1 LPTTTNTVKSASEIE
16 KEREAQ
22 KEEEQAV
29 LDDEMRK
36 RRDRVKA
43 WQDEKNKRIA
53 AEAASL
59 NPTTNAPS
67 RPEIQ
72 SVDGMTADRVGS
84 TSGIAMVVLRDAA
97 EDSADAA
104 WTLED
109 DDDDDKGI
117 ENTVIDESDMVLPS
131 TLLSSDPSNQGSLL
145 LGSGP
150 GEGGAVFESVN
161 PSGGIIQLKSK
172 RDRASS
178 ISIIAIGSPK
188 VSSADSSD
196 KSDTGSASAVLDL
209 RSVKQKSKS
218 GTEGE
223 LLLTR
228 VSSSPKVGAS
238 ATLPSSFTLSS
249 AESKVDGY
257 DPLDDFMSSL
267 YGEGDVE
274 EQSLADP
281 TKHIKRGTAP
291 PRKAA
296 DVVKNGMPHA
306 PSSSGSGSSSA
317 ATVEQVDADTGGEEE
332 EMSDPMAADDST
344 TDDDYDEYS
353 YLAGDNPR
361 VNPFG
366 SNFITLEQ
374 IMGNK
379 SQRSPLRAGSSSS
392 GGGRGYRND
401 YSNSG
406 WESDSAPPSP
416 MNSSG
421 SKGGAAKGR
430 EGETDE
436 QREER
441 EDRDRREFIEGIRA
455 ARAAED
461 VVRERSK
468 QKDEAAEKSKE
479 QLGRVFASEGDVMD
493 ETDIEEKKKSALEI
507 LEESK
512 KGKELKPVDHK
523 TVDYI
528 PFRKNLYIVP
538 KVLSKLSEADLAEK
552 REDLQIKVRGKGC
565 PAPVDTWG
573 QCGLSERVLGV
584 IEKLNLTAPFAIQ
597 AQAIPAIM
605 CGRDLIGVA
614 KTGSGKTLAFL
625 LPMFRHIMDQ
635 PPLRCV
641 SCDHCLLCSYGYKRL
656 SANLVILYVLYP
668 VPCPRPFTHLFSIT
682 HMYRTYPPSYPNH
695 PRDQEGPIGLVMA
708 PARELAFQI
717 FNEAKKFSKALGIRV
732 ACVYGEFASGRDVE
746 GKVQGREGRGLV

>member
-1 LPTTTNTVKSASEIE
+1 MGSSRNHRDKDRDSTKTRDPPRTTSSLSDSKPKSNVPTTTNTVKSASELE
-16 KEREAQ
+16 KDRETQ

-59 NPTTNAPS
+59 NPTIAAPS
-67 RPEIQ
+67 RPNLQ
-72 SVDGMTADRVGS
+72 NVDGMTADTLGS
-84 TSGIAMVVLRDAA
+84 TSGIAMEVLGDAA
-97 EDSADAA
+97 QDSADAA

-109 DDDDDKGI
+109 DDDDDKEI
-117 ENTVIDESDMVLPS
+117 ENTVIDESDIVLPS
-131 TLLSSDPSNQGSLL
+131 SLLSSDSANQGNSLL
-145 LGSGP
+145 
-150 GEGGAVFESVN
+150 GEGGVVFESVN
-161 PSGGIIQLKSK
+161 PSGGILQLKSK

-188 VSSADSSD
+188 VSPGDSSY
-196 KSDTGSASAVLDL
+196 KSDAGFVASVLDL
-209 RSVKQKSKS
+209 RSVRQKSKS
-218 GTEGE
+218 GTEVE
-223 LLLTR
+223 SPLTR
-228 VSSSPKVGAS
+228 VSSSPKATAS
-238 ATLPSSFTLSS
+238 ATLPSSSTLSI
-249 AESKVDGY
+249 AESKEDGH
-257 DPLDDFMSSL
+257 DPLDYFMSSL

-274 EQSLADP
+274 EQNMADP
-281 TKHIKRGTAP
+281 TQPTTQRNTQSTTQGTAP
-291 PRKAA
+291 PRKAV

-317 ATVEQVDADTGGEEE
+317 ATIEQVDADTGGEEE
-332 EMSDPMAADDST
+332 EMSDPMAVDDSA

-379 SQRSPLRAGSSSS
+379 AQRSPLLAGSSSS

-406 WESDSAPPSP
+406 WESDSAPQSP
-416 MNSSG
+416 MNSSS
-421 SKGGAAKGR
+421 SKGGASKGR

-479 QLGRVFASEGDVMD
+479 QLGRVFAGDGDVMD

-507 LEESK
+507 LEDSK

-523 TVDYI
+523 TIDYI

-538 KVLSKLSEADLAEK
+538 KVLSRLSEDDLTEK

-584 IEKLNLTAPFAIQ
+584 IEKLNLKAPFAIQ

-641 SCDHCLLCSYGYKRL
+641 HLEHRLLL
-656 SANLVILYVLYP
+656 SHDFCVKNQLLPL
-668 VPCPRPFTHLFSIT
+668 LFSP
-682 HMYRTYPPSYPNH
+682 Y
-695 PRDQEGPIGLVMA
+695 
-708 PARELAFQI
+708 
-717 FNEAKKFSKALGIRV
+717 
-732 ACVYGEFASGRDVE
+732 
-746 GKVQGREGRGLV
+746 

>member
-1 LPTTTNTVKSASEIE
+1 VPTTTNTVKSASEIE
-16 KEREAQ
+16 KDRETQ

-59 NPTTNAPS
+59 NPTTAAPS
-67 RPEIQ
+67 RPELQ
-72 SVDGMTADRVGS
+72 NVDGMTADTLGS
-84 TSGIAMVVLRDAA
+84 TSGIAMEVLGDAA
-97 EDSADAA
+97 QDSADAA

-109 DDDDDKGI
+109 DDDDDKEI
-117 ENTVIDESDMVLPS
+117 ENTVVDESDIVLPS
-131 TLLSSDPSNQGSLL
+131 SLLSSDPANQGNSLL
-145 LGSGP
+145 
-150 GEGGAVFESVN
+150 GEVGAVFESVN
-161 PSGGIIQLKSK
+161 PSGGILQLKSK

-188 VSSADSSD
+188 VSPADSSH
-196 KSDTGSASAVLDL
+196 KSDAGFVASVLDL
-209 RSVKQKSKS
+209 RSVRQKSKS
-218 GTEGE
+218 GTEVE
-223 LLLTR
+223 SPLTR
-228 VSSSPKVGAS
+228 VSSSPKANAS
-238 ATLPSSFTLSS
+238 ATLPSSSTLSS
-249 AESKVDGY
+249 AESKDDGH

-267 YGEGDVE
+267 YGQGDVE
-274 EQSLADP
+274 EQNMADP
-281 TKHIKRGTAP
+281 TQSTSLSTTQGTAP
-291 PRKAA
+291 PRKAV

-317 ATVEQVDADTGGEEE
+317 ATIDQVDADTAGEEE
-332 EMSDPMAADDST
+332 EMSDPMAVDDSA

-379 SQRSPLRAGSSSS
+379 AQKSPLRAGSSSS

-406 WESDSAPPSP
+406 WESDSAPQSP

-421 SKGGAAKGR
+421 SKGGASKGR

-479 QLGRVFASEGDVMD
+479 QLGRVFAGDGDVMD

-507 LEESK
+507 LEDSK

-523 TVDYI
+523 TIDYI

-538 KVLSKLSEADLAEK
+538 KVLSRLSEDDLTEK

-584 IEKLNLTAPFAIQ
+584 IEKLNLKAPFAIQ

-641 SCDHCLLCSYGYKRL
+641 YVEHCLLL
-656 SANLVILYVLYP
+656 SHDFYLNSQLLPFLFNPYIT
-668 VPCPRPFTHLFSIT
+668 PCPALYHLLTSFST
-682 HMYRTYPPSYPNH
+682 TNMYLSYHFLPPLPQGPRGPHWTCDGPGPRTCIS
-695 PRDQEGPIGLVMA
+695 DLQ
-708 PARELAFQI
+708 
-717 FNEAKKFSKALGIRV
+717 
-732 ACVYGEFASGRDVE
+732 
-746 GKVQGREGRGLV
+746 

>member
-1 LPTTTNTVKSASEIE
+1 MT
-16 KEREAQ
+16 Q

-53 AEAASL
+53 AEAAAL
-59 NPTTNAPS
+59 HPTAAAPS
-67 RPEIQ
+67 RPELHR
-72 SVDGMTADRVGS
+72 VDGVTSDIAGS
-84 TSGIAMVVLRDAA
+84 TSGIAMELQGDA
-97 EDSADAA
+97 EPESSDAA

-109 DDDDDKGI
+109 DDDDDKGV
-117 ENTVIDESDMVLPS
+117 ENAVIDESDMVLPS
-131 TLLSSDPSNQGSLL
+131 SLLHPDSANQGNSL
-145 LGSGP
+145 LGSRSGS

-161 PSGGIIQLKSK
+161 PSGGIVQLKSK

-188 VSSADSSD
+188 RSSTDPSHKSETGLVSS
-196 KSDTGSASAVLDL
+196 VLDL
-209 RSVKQKSKS
+209 RSVRQKSKS
-218 GTEGE
+218 GTEVDSP
-223 LLLTR
+223 LTR
-228 VSSSPKVGAS
+228 VSSSIKAGAT
-238 ATLPSSFTLSS
+238 ATLPSSSTLSS
-249 AESKVDGY
+249 AESKEDGH

-274 EQSLADP
+274 EQSLEEP
-281 TKHIKRGTAP
+281 TQGTAP
-291 PRKAA
+291 LTQTAE
-296 DVVKNGMPHA
+296 DVVKNGIFHA
-306 PSSSGSGSSSA
+306 PSSSGSGASSASASA
-317 ATVEQVDADTGGEEE
+317 ATVGEVAAGDTGGEEE
-332 EMSDPMAADDST
+332 EMHDPMAPDDSA

-353 YLAGDNPR
+353 YLSGDNPR

-379 SQRSPLRAGSSSS
+379 AQRSPLRANSSSSS
-392 GGGRGYRND
+392 GGASRGYRND

-441 EDRDRREFIEGIRA
+441 EDKDRREFIEAIRA

-468 QKDEAAEKSKE
+468 QKDEAAEKSNE
-479 QLGRVFASEGDVMD
+479 QLGRVFAGEGDVMD
-493 ETDIEEKKKSALEI
+493 ETDVEEKKKSALEI

-523 TVDYI
+523 TIDYI

-538 KVLSKLSEADLAEK
+538 KVLSRLSEDDLTEK

-584 IEKLNLTAPFAIQ
+584 IEKLNLKAPFAIQ

-635 PPLRCV
+635 PPLR
-641 SCDHCLLCSYGYKRL
+641 
-656 SANLVILYVLYP
+656 
-668 VPCPRPFTHLFSIT
+668 
-682 HMYRTYPPSYPNH
+682 
-695 PRDQEGPIGLVMA
+695 
-708 PARELAFQI
+708 
-717 FNEAKKFSKALGIRV
+717 
-732 ACVYGEFASGRDVE
+732 
-746 GKVQGREGRGLV
+746 

>member
-1 LPTTTNTVKSASEIE
+1 MPTSTNAVKSASEIE
-16 KEREAQ
+16 KDRETQ

-59 NPTTNAPS
+59 NPSTAAPS
-67 RPEIQ
+67 RSEFQ
-72 SVDGMTADRVGS
+72 NVGGVASNTAGS
-84 TSGIAMVVLRDAA
+84 TSDIAMEVIGGTAQ
-97 EDSADAA
+97 DSSDAA

-109 DDDDDKGI
+109 DDDDDKGV
-117 ENTVIDESDMVLPS
+117 EDTVIDESDMILPS
-131 TLLSSDPSNQGSLL
+131 SLLSPGTANEGKLL
-145 LGSGP
+145 LGSGSD
-150 GEGGAVFESVN
+150 EGGTSFEGVN
-161 PSGGIIQLKSK
+161 ATVGIAHLKSK
-172 RDRASS
+172 RERASS

-188 VSSADSSD
+188 VSSTDS
-196 KSDTGSASAVLDL
+196 GSVSSVNEL
-209 RSVKQKSKS
+209 RNVKQNSKS
-218 GTEGE
+218 GTEGQP
-223 LLLTR
+223 LVTR
-228 VSSSPKVGAS
+228 VRGHVKAVATAPSPSS
-238 ATLPSSFTLSS
+238 LPSSSTIAS
-249 AESKVDGY
+249 AESKEEGH

-274 EQSLADP
+274 AQNLDDP
-281 TKHIKRGTAP
+281 TQSTVP
-291 PRKAA
+291 PRQTA
-296 DVVKNGMPHA
+296 DDVLKNGMPYA
-306 PSSSGSGSSSA
+306 PSSSSSGAVSA
-317 ATVEQVDADTGGEEE
+317 ATVGHVDSSDTGGEEE
-332 EMSDPMAADDST
+332 ELVNPTAADDSSV
-344 TDDDYDEYS
+344 DEDYDEYS
-353 YLAGDNPR
+353 YLSGDNPR

-379 SQRSPLRAGSSSS
+379 AQRSPLRANSSSS
-392 GGGRGYRND
+392 GGGSGGGKGAYRND

-421 SKGGAAKGR
+421 SKGGAVKGR
-430 EGETDE
+430 EGETEE

-441 EDRDRREFIEGIRA
+441 EDRDRREFIDAIRA

-479 QLGRVFASEGDVMD
+479 QLGRVFAGEGDVMD
-493 ETDIEEKKKSALEI
+493 EKDVEEKKKSALEI

-523 TVDYI
+523 AIDYI

-538 KVLSKLSEADLAEK
+538 KALSRLSEKDLTEK

-584 IEKLNLTAPFAIQ
+584 IEKLELAAPFAIQ

-635 PPLRCV
+635 PPLRLV
-641 SCDHCLLCSYGYKRL
+641 SPSLTS
-656 SANLVILYVLYP
+656 V
-668 VPCPRPFTHLFSIT
+668 CPYSLTLPHL
-682 HMYRTYPPSYPNH
+682 P
-695 PRDQEGPIGLVMA
+695 
-708 PARELAFQI
+708 
-717 FNEAKKFSKALGIRV
+717 
-732 ACVYGEFASGRDVE
+732 
-746 GKVQGREGRGLV
+746 